1 MADPLIAEIL
11 PSVVPSNVGNAP
23 LSIPI
28 TVALSL
34 SSTKYNG
41 SWTPSD
47 ADLAEIFISSL
58 LTTIGSM
65 PWYFPPFVEP
75 TNAELL
81 YAVMLPLESCS
92 QPPSTNTAL
101 HAELA
106 KFADL
111 EFNAEFAKFAD
122 STKPADVALSA

>member
-1 MADPLIAEIL
+1 MAEPLIAEIL
-11 PSVVPSNVGNAP
+11 PSVVPSNVGKAP

-28 TVALSL
+28 TVAVSL

-41 SWTPSD
+41 DCTPKD

-65 PWYFPPFVEP
+65 PWYFTPFEP
-75 TNAELL
+75 AKAELL
-81 YAVMLPLESCS
+81 YAVMLPRESCS

-111 EFNAEFAKFAD
+111 EFNAELAKLAD
-122 STKPADVALSA
+122 STKPACVALSA